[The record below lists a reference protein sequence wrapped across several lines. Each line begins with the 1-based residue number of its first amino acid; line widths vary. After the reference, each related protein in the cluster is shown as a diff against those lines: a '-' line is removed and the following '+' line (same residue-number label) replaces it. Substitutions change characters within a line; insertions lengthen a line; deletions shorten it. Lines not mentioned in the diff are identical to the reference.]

1 MMQAAIADRSLISL
15 AAGFVDEATLP
26 VGLVREMVAG
36 LTDDPAEAR
45 RALQYGTT
53 KGDLGLRRQL
63 IAMLEREDGVAPG
76 TYDEAID
83 RTVLTTGSQQL
94 LALVT
99 DALLDP
105 GDIALVEAPT
115 YFVYMGMLESRGVRA
130 IGVATD
136 DDGLRLDSLEEVL
149 ASLEARGEL
158 GRVKLIYSVSEHSN
172 PTGLSLAADR
182 RGALVEAARRW
193 SKLSRIFVVEDAAY
207 RGLTFEGH
215 EDAPSVFS
223 HDREGATVILARTF
237 SKTFSPGLKCGWGIL
252 PRPVLGPVLS
262 LKGNQ
267 DFGSANFNQVIL
279 ERVLADPRFGDHVR
293 TLIDAYGKK
302 RDALLGA
309 LAEHLGPLDPAI
321 RWTEPKG
328 GIYVWLT
335 LPEGVDTSAGGA
347 FAARCRDQGVLYVP
361 GDLSYPDEP
370 APAPRNQI
378 RLCYG
383 VVEEP
388 QIREGVRRMAAALAE
403 CLDPVA

>member
-1 MMQAAIADRSLISL
+1 MQAAIADRSLISL
-15 AAGFVDEATLP
+15 AAGFVDEGTLP
-26 VGLVREMVAG
+26 VELVREIVAE
-36 LTDDPAEAR
+36 LTADPAEAR

-53 KGDLGLRRQL
+53 GGDLGLRRRL
-63 IAMLEREDGVAPG
+63 IANLEREDGAEPG
-76 TYDEAID
+76 AYAEAID

-105 GDIALVEAPT
+105 GDIVLVEAPT
-115 YFVYMGMLESRGVRA
+115 YFVYMGMLQSRGVRA

-136 DDGLRLDSLEEVL
+136 DDGLCLDSLEQAL
-149 ASLEARGEL
+149 SGLEASGEL
-158 GRVKLIYSVSEHSN
+158 GRVKLIYTVAEHSN

-182 RGALVEAARRW
+182 RAPLVEAARRW
-193 SKLSRIFVVEDAAY
+193 SKLGRIFVVEDAAY
-207 RGLTFEGH
+207 RGLTFDGH
-215 EDAPSVFS
+215 DDPPSIFS
-223 HDREGATVILARTF
+223 HDKAGDTVILARTF
-237 SKTFSPGLKCGWGIL
+237 SKTFSPGMKCGWGIL
-252 PRPVLGPVLS
+252 PKSILRPILS

-267 DFGSANFNQVIL
+267 DFGSANFNQVVL
-279 ERVLADPRFGDHVR
+279 ERVLADPRFGVHVR
-293 TLIDAYGKK
+293 KLIDAYGRK
-302 RDALLGA
+302 RDALLES
-309 LAEHLGPLDPAI
+309 LAEYMGPLDPEI

-335 LPEGVDTSAGGA
+335 LPAGVDTSATGPYI
-347 FAARCRDQGVLYVP
+347 ARCRAQGVLYVP

-370 APAPRNQI
+370 TAAPRNRI

-383 VVEEP
+383 VVTEP